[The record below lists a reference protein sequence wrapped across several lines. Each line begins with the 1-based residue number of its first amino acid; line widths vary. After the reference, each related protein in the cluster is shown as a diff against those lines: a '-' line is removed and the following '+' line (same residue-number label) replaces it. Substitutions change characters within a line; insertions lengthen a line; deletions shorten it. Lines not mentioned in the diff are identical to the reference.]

1 MTNAHQ
7 RSNFIS
13 TLEVNG
19 TQLLEDAELKGL
31 ILSFCNLCLRIPN
44 LEHDMEAIYP
54 SALTI
59 DKESVDDPFRE
70 EVGG

>member
-1 MTNAHQ
+1 M
-7 RSNFIS
+7 
-13 TLEVNG
+13 
-19 TQLLEDAELKGL
+19 KGL